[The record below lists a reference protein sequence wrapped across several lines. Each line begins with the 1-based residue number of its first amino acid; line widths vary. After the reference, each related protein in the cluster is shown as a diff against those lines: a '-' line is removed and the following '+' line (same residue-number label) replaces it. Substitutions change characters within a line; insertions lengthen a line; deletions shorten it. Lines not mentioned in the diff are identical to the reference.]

1 MWSSTTYIL
10 SLFAVQSFARGLLQ
24 SPLINVL
31 MVVLP
36 KEKMMMGS
44 GLRGLMNGLGSTFG
58 VSMAAL
64 FVESQQAVHAMAF
77 SEAQGFLPIAAA
89 EAVAAARDHLS
100 QAGEWDSLPTKAM
113 LLVRQTMLDEA
124 AVLAYRD
131 CYLAI
136 AMSSL
141 VSLVLTLFLRSG
153 ERRR

>member
-1 MWSSTTYIL
+1 
-10 SLFAVQSFARGLLQ
+10 
-24 SPLINVL
+24 
-31 MVVLP
+31 
-36 KEKMMMGS
+36 
-44 GLRGLMNGLGSTFG
+44 
-58 VSMAAL
+58 MAAI